1 MTLIEEIKSSQKE
14 SHEKWFERWYG
25 KTDLENTIRRSAQ
38 KGYTGY
44 RLQVSEQN
52 DSYLR
57 LRLGN
62 KETIS
67 LLKEKLGDGFTVKLV
82 EIDGKN
88 FFGIPTYESFI
99 QILWG

>member
-1 MTLIEEIKSSQKE
+1 MTLIDEIKSSQKE

-25 KTDLENTIRRSAQ
+25 KTDLENAIRISARQ
-38 KGYTGY
+38 GYTGY
-44 RLQVSEQN
+44 RIRVSKQD

-67 LLKEKLGDGFTVKLV
+67 LLKEKLGDGFTVTLR
-82 EIDGKN
+82 EIHGEN
-88 FFGIPTYESFI
+88 FLGIKTYESFI
-99 QILWG
+99 QLLWG

>member
-1 MTLIEEIKSSQKE
+1 MTLIDEIKSSQKE

-25 KTDLENTIRRSAQ
+25 KTDLENAIRISAQ
-38 KGYTGY
+38 QGYTGY
-44 RLQVSEQN
+44 RIRVSKQD

-67 LLKEKLGDGFTVKLV
+67 LLKEKLGDGFSIAFR
-82 EIDGKN
+82 EIHGEN
-88 FFGIPTYESFI
+88 FLGIKTYKSFI
-99 QILWG
+99 QILW

>member
-1 MTLIEEIKSSQKE
+1 MTLIDEIKSSQKE

-44 RLQVSEQN
+44 RIQVSEQN

-62 KETIS
+62 EVTIS
-67 LLKEKLGDGFTVKLV
+67 LLKEKLGDGFTVTLR
-82 EIDGKN
+82 EIHGEN
-88 FFGIPTYESFI
+88 FLGIKTYKSFI
-99 QILWG
+99 QILW

>member
-1 MTLIEEIKSSQKE
+1 MTLIDEIKSSQKE

-44 RLQVSEQN
+44 RIQVSEQN

-62 KETIS
+62 EVTIS
-67 LLKEKLGDGFTVKLV
+67 LLKEKLGDGFTIVFR
-82 EIDGKN
+82 EIHGEN
-88 FFGIPTYESFI
+88 FLGIKTYKSFI
-99 QILWG
+99 QILW